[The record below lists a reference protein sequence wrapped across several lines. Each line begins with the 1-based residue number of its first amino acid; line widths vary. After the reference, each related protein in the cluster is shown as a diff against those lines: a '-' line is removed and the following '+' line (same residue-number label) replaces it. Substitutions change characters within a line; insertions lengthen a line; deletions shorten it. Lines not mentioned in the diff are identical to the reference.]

1 MIIKRV
7 SSGIPELDK
16 KLEGGFPENST
27 TAIIGAFGTGKSTFG
42 MQFLNEGL
50 RNGEHCILISLD
62 DDEETMI
69 RTASEFGWD
78 FQKYVD
84 EERLLLLKLTAID
97 IKTSILRI
105 RSELP
110 RLFEMFGAKRCVF
123 DSITLFEMLFSGE
136 NERRLI
142 VYDLVQVM
150 RNSGTTAVITSEL
163 DSSNPHASRFG
174 MIEYVSDGVIFLN
187 YHRSAREKTIRL
199 SIEITKMRRTK
210 HSRDIM
216 TYGVHRDG
224 IKINTDGAHP
234 DILEC

>member
-1 MIIKRV
+1 MIIERV
-7 SSGIPELDK
+7 SSGIPELDE
-16 KLEGGFPENST
+16 KLQGGFPENST

-50 RNGEHCILISLD
+50 RNREHCILISLD
-62 DDEETMI
+62 DDEETLI

-78 FQKYVD
+78 FQRYVD
-84 EERLLLLKLTAID
+84 EELLLLLKLTAID

-123 DSITLFEMLFSGE
+123 DSITLFEMLFTGE

-150 RNSGTTAVITSEL
+150 RNSGTTSIITSEL

-187 YHRSAREKTIRL
+187 YHRQAREKTIRL

-216 TYGVHRDG
+216 TYEVHKDG

-234 DILEC
+234 NIFKR

>member
-1 MIIKRV
+1 MAEMIIERV
-7 SSGIPELDK
+7 SSGIPELDE

-42 MQFLNEGL
+42 MQFLNAGL

-62 DDEETMI
+62 DDEETLI

-78 FQKYVD
+78 FQRYVD
-84 EERLLLLKLTAID
+84 EELLILLKLTAID

-123 DSITLFEMLFSGE
+123 NSITLFEMLFTGE
-136 NERRLI
+136 NERRLL

-150 RNSGTTAVITSEL
+150 RNSGATSIITSEL

-174 MIEYVSDGVIFLN
+174 MIEYVSDSVIFLN
-187 YHRSAREKTIRL
+187 Y
-199 SIEITKMRRTK
+199 
-210 HSRDIM
+210 
-216 TYGVHRDG
+216 
-224 IKINTDGAHP
+224 
-234 DILEC
+234 

>member
-1 MIIKRV
+1 MIIERV
-7 SSGIPELDK
+7 SSGIPELDE

-27 TAIIGAFGTGKSTFG
+27 IAIIGAFGTGKSTFG
-42 MQFLNEGL
+42 MQFLNSGL
-50 RNGEHCILISLD
+50 QNGEHCILISLD

-69 RTASEFGWD
+69 RTASEYGWD
-78 FQKYVD
+78 FQRYVD
-84 EERLLLLKLTAID
+84 EELLLLLKLTAID

-123 DSITLFEMLFSGE
+123 DSITLFEMLFTSE

-150 RNSGTTAVITSEL
+150 RNSGATSVITSEL
-163 DSSNPHASRFG
+163 DSSNPYASRFG

-187 YHRSAREKTIRL
+187 YHRLAMEKTIRL

-210 HSRDIM
+210 HSRDFM
-216 TYGVHRDG
+216 SYEVHRNG
-224 IKINTDGAHP
+224 IKIKTPGT
-234 DILEC
+234 

>member
-1 MIIKRV
+1 MIMERV
-7 SSGIPELDK
+7 SSGIPELDGN
-16 KLEGGFPENST
+16 LEGGFPENST
-27 TAIIGAFGTGKSTFG
+27 TAVIGAFGTGKSTFG

-50 RNGEHCILISLD
+50 QKGEHCILISLD

-78 FQKYVD
+78 FQRYVD
-84 EERLLLLKLTAID
+84 EELLILLKLTAID

-123 DSITLFEMLFSGE
+123 DSITLFEMLFTSE

-150 RNSGTTAVITSEL
+150 RNSGTTSIITSEL

-187 YHRSAREKTIRL
+187 YHRRVRAKTIRM

-210 HSRDIM
+210 HSRDVM
-216 TYGVHRDG
+216 AYGVYKDG
-224 IKINTDGAHP
+224 IKITTEGEQA
-234 DILEC
+234 DIFRR